1 MQEVKRRADGEP
13 PWQNGCQAAAGLCL
27 WGTTGTDKMEVTGA
41 EMWEE

>member
-13 PWQNGCQAAAGLCL
+13 PWQSGRQAAAGLRL

-41 EMWEE
+41 GMWGE